1 MTKSQNGPNK
11 KGPQPKTREEKIAE
25 ILRVLDTEDV
35 PESVLDEIIQMI
47 EEQEKP

>member
-11 KGPQPKTREEKIAE
+11 NDQQPKTREEKIAE

-35 PESVLDEIIQMI
+35 PESVLDEIIQLI
-47 EEQEKP
+47 EEQEKS